1 MNVSKEEVIHMA
13 NLASLNLTENEIEK
27 YTKDMEEIIAF
38 ANTIKNVNTENINE
52 SIIANETYN
61 VFRKDEVKEFGN
73 LDALLQNAP
82 EKEQNMFKIPK
93 VIN

>member
-61 VFRKDEVKEFGN
+61 VFRKDEVKEFE
-73 LDALLQNAP
+73 DKEALLKNASKN
-82 EKEQNMFKIPK
+82 ENGMFHIPK
-93 VIN
+93 VI

>member
-61 VFRKDEVKEFGN
+61 VFRKDEVKEFE
-73 LDALLQNAP
+73 DKEALSKNASKN
-82 EKEQNMFKIPK
+82 ENGMFHIPK
-93 VIN
+93 VI

>member
-1 MNVSKEEVIHMA
+1 MNVSKEEVIHMV

-61 VFRKDEVKEFGN
+61 VFRKDEVKEFE
-73 LDALLQNAP
+73 DKEALLKNASKN
-82 EKEQNMFKIPK
+82 ENGMFHIPK
-93 VIN
+93 VI